1 MNRTTHPALTFD
13 AFRKLIA
20 QELMLDEDQVTAD
33 AAFLEDL
40 MVDSLRLVDM
50 MLRLEEMGYGIP
62 LEEAWQI
69 RTVGDAYQLLCQ
81 ATTGSSPSAGEMVTA
96 TGTTG

>member
-1 MNRTTHPALTFD
+1 MDQTTNPTLTFD

-20 QELMLDEDQVTAD
+20 QALMLDEEQITPEAD
-33 AAFLEDL
+33 FLDDL

-50 MLRLEEMGYGIP
+50 MLGLEEQGYCIP

-69 RTVGDAYQLLCQ
+69 RTVGDAYRLLSRGGDLRLPAQVETPIRRSCQ
-81 ATTGSSPSAGEMVTA
+81 
-96 TGTTG
+96 